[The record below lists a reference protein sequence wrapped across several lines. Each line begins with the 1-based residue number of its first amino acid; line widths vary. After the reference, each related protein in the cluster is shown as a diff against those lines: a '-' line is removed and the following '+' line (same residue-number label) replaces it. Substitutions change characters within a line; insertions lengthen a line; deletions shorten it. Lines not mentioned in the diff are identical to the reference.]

1 MTKTQVINNHIVA
14 ALQRLDRPAS
24 LLEVCQNMRESGFE
38 FTRRICINDIYVFAR
53 HCKGIRKSGKDLYE
67 LNLEVA

>member
-1 MTKTQVINNHIVA
+1 
-14 ALQRLDRPAS
+14 
-24 LLEVCQNMRESGFE
+24 MRESGFE

>member
-1 MTKTQVINNHIVA
+1 MTKTQIINGHITA
-14 ALQRLDRPAS
+14 SLERIGRPAS

-38 FTRRICINDIYVFAR
+38 FTRRLCINDIYVFAR
-53 HCKGIRKSGKDLYE
+53 KCKGIRKNGADLYE